1 MLFSSLSENESLLT
15 LPLWANPYL
24 VVSIVLSMA
33 LHFMI
38 LYVPFFTKLFVIIP
52 LNKEEWIAVLWI
64 SIPVIF
70 IDEVL
75 KFITRTWI
83 APPTIITQKKKNQ

>member
-1 MLFSSLSENESLLT
+1 MSENESLFT
-15 LPLWANPYL
+15 LPLWSNPYL
-24 VVSIVLSMA
+24 VLSIVLSMI

-38 LYVPFFTKLFVIIP
+38 LYVPFFTKLFVIVP
-52 LNKEEWIAVLWI
+52 LNVDEWIAVLWI
-64 SIPVIF
+64 SLPVLI

-83 APPTIITQKKKNQ
+83 APPTHLKKTKTQ

>member
-1 MLFSSLSENESLLT
+1 M
-15 LPLWANPYL
+15 
-24 VVSIVLSMA
+24 V

-38 LYVPFFTKLFVIIP
+38 LYVPFFTKLFAIVP
-52 LNKEEWIAVLWI
+52 LNVDEWMAVLWI
-64 SIPVIF
+64 SLPVLV

-83 APPTIITQKKKNQ
+83 EPPTTIVQQKKKTQ